1 MKSTEAK
8 EEYLKAKRAAS
19 NAVRN
24 AKKRTGRELVRRYR
38 EISNTIIGGF
48 GQG

>member
-19 NAVRN
+19 TAVRN
-24 AKKRTGRELVRRYR
+24 AKMRNGRELVRRYR
-38 EISNTIIGGF
+38 EISNTITGRF
-48 GQG
+48 GQR